1 MARDITSYVEN
12 TAKFVDNVDEDA
24 VRKIVNHLGIA
35 LNSKDASLVSATD
48 QAELDRVRESWL
60 KKKLD
65 RKESDDDLNAAIDTV
80 VEKMG
85 RSNPNKCR
93 VCFYYLLAANYGVL
107 GDL

>member
-1 MARDITSYVEN
+1 MARDITSYVDN

-24 VRKIVNHLGIA
+24 VRKIVNHVGIA
-35 LNSKDASLVSATD
+35 LNSKDASLVSGSDKT
-48 QAELDRVRESWL
+48 ELDRVRDSWL

-65 RKESDDDLNAAIDTV
+65 RKESDDDLNSAIDAV

-85 RSNPNKCR
+85 RSNPSKCR
-93 VCFYYLLAANYGVL
+93 VAFYYLLAENYGVL